1 MAQRIF
7 ESQANYKPGSR
18 IIEGVLKL
26 IRPDDL

>member
-7 ESQANYKPGSR
+7 ESQGNYWLGFR
-18 IIEGVLKL
+18 IIEDVLKL